1 MFASTQMQIYSDTN
15 FNLILIITLDDE
27 DMIYDM
33 ILYLFYMEN
42 MAPYYIIAINIDALL
57 FHVILI

>member
-27 DMIYDM
+27 DMIFVLNRKYGT
-33 ILYLFYMEN
+33 ILYN
-42 MAPYYIIAINIDALL
+42 CNNIDALL

>member
-42 MAPYYIIAINIDALL
+42 MAPCYIIAINIDALL